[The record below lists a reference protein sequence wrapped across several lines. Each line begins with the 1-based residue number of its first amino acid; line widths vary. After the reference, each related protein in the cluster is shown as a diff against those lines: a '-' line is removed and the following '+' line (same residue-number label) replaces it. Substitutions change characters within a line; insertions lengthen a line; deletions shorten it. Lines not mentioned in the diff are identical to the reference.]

1 MITPAARREAL
12 EILKTKG
19 LSARAACRMA
29 GMSRRIASYP
39 LRQPAKD
46 QLLSG
51 QLMEAAARYP
61 RFGYRRI
68 AVMTG
73 QRIGRVWRLWR
84 SLGLNLP
91 KHRPRKRRCGQDI
104 RLPEAI
110 QPNHVWTYDFV
121 HDKLANGGTLKLLCV
136 GRAYAGVSGD

>member
-1 MITPAARREAL
+1 MVTPATRREAL

-19 LSARAACRMA
+19 LSERAACRLA
-29 GMSRRIASYP
+29 GVSRRIASYA

-46 QLLSG
+46 QLLSA

-91 KHRPRKRRCGQDI
+91 TPSQKAPLWAGYSTAWGDAAQS
-104 RLPEAI
+104 RL
-110 QPNHVWTYDFV
+110 V
-121 HDKLANGGTLKLLCV
+121 L
-136 GRAYAGVSGD
+136 